1 MHCSNNARAVNTPTP
16 IYFLIIFN
24 KYNLQQCTLVLLKFI
39 IKPIQN
45 DKKAMGESYVSVIFK
60 GIKVITLLYFF
71 FKKEKVSLYS
81 MLYIVLLHN

>member
-1 MHCSNNARAVNTPTP
+1 
-16 IYFLIIFN
+16 
-24 KYNLQQCTLVLLKFI
+24 
-39 IKPIQN
+39 
-45 DKKAMGESYVSVIFK
+45 MGESYISVIFK

>member
-1 MHCSNNARAVNTPTP
+1 M
-16 IYFLIIFN
+16 
-24 KYNLQQCTLVLLKFI
+24 
-39 IKPIQN
+39 QN
-45 DKKAMGESYVSVIFK
+45 DKKAMSESYISVIFK